1 MKIKK
6 ILSVVLVAALLFT
19 ALCINVSADEGV
31 TYEESAT
38 QNYNYKSAIT
48 FNPKSFGYS
57 ISLDES
63 KIAALDGASAAYEL
77 VVTEISVYCTKSPYN
92 YNYLSEDE
100 TERATFEEIFTE
112 LARTKEIEDG
122 IENGDLPDGYQDA
135 DAAERP
141 FYGVEGVNITVKYK
155 AVFESPKAFG
165 ELDMRVDVNGFSL
178 PPKTGNSLVDGFIEG
193 VPVPTTLEFTPSADT
208 KNKDF
213 PYVTGVTVNTMP
225 TKDKYTDAEYFDLEG
240 VSVNATL
247 SNGETG
253 TITYGGNATNMFTTV
268 PAKNQ
273 KLTTD
278 VTSVATFIAGYKISA
293 LPVQV
298 SHQWSE
304 GYVNITTNKVSISN
318 SGYHAIV
325 CEGCG
330 EAKDAQPHIHPEL
343 NPDYEAGEV
352 DEWTY
357 NEDATFLKNGT
368 RSSVCPDCGT
378 VLVADAPNTA
388 GYLTALGNYHFIV
401 VILDYVSVLLSII
414 DGAVN

>member
-6 ILSVVLVAALLFT
+6 ILSVVLVAAMLFS
-19 ALCINVSADEGV
+19 ALCINVSADEGI
-31 TYEESAT
+31 TYEESALKS
-38 QNYNYKSAIT
+38 YNYSSAIT
-48 FNPKSFGYS
+48 FNPKLFGYS
-57 ISLDES
+57 ISADES
-63 KIAALDGASAAYEL
+63 KIAALDGESTAHEL
-77 VVTEISVYCTKSPYN
+77 VVTEISAYCTKSPYN

-100 TERATFEEIFTE
+100 AERAAFEEMFTE
-112 LARTKEIEDG
+112 LARTKEIKDA
-122 IENGDLPDGYQDA
+122 IKNGDLPEDYKDE
-135 DAAERP
+135 DAAERQ
-141 FYGVEGVNITVKYK
+141 FYGVENVSITVKYK
-155 AVFESPKAFG
+155 AVFESTKAFG
-165 ELDMRVDVNGFSL
+165 DLDMVVKVDGFSL
-178 PPKTGNSLVDGFIEG
+178 PPSTGNSLIDGFIEG
-193 VPVPTTLEFTPSADT
+193 VPIPTTLEFTPSVDT

-213 PYVTGVTVNTMP
+213 PYVSSVTVNTMP

-247 SNGETG
+247 SNGEAG

-268 PAKNQ
+268 PSKNE

-304 GYVNITTNKVSISN
+304 GYVNITTNKVSASN
-318 SGYHAIV
+318 TGYHAIV

-330 EAKDAQPHIHPEL
+330 ETKDAQPHSFPNL
-343 NPDYEAGEV
+343 YPDTEAGEV

-357 NEDATFLKNGT
+357 NEDATFLRNGT
-368 RSSVCPDCGT
+368 KSCVCPDCGT

-388 GYLTALGNYHFIV
+388 QYLTALGDYHFIV

-414 DGAVN
+414 NSAVN